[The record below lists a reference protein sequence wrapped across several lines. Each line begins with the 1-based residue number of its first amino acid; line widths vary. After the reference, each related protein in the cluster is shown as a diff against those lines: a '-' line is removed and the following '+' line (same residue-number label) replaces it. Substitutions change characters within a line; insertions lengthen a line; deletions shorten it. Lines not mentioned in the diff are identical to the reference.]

1 MKNVHVHLPYIL
13 INLFIN
19 KNVFVFNPTGS
30 FTSRS
35 HQSIILAQRK
45 KNERVRYWAPVISRE
60 KSIVLAIA
68 WYIVVELL
76 RTKQLPEYITFA
88 GIHRVPSLT
97 MDIQD
102 KAARVYTDIF
112 RKNDTLNKFYVADT
126 GHSHLDGKVGVIL
139 SYDTVKCHYVTR
151 IQGQGHGQDIDSIDI
166 SLSPENMVP
175 YRKVYTQSYIPSPSS
190 ETCTISLT
198 NHFSDPNSVS
208 PCLTFH
214 SDIFSSIGGTTR
226 SPHTGGQVQ
235 RDRLI
240 ELIEEKELK
249 LRIEA
254 EKVQLQQAELER
266 GVAKLYATH
275 SPVQVR
281 PRKKIRGTHGPQNAA
296 NSKQQI
302 NSRAVQVSA
311 LWKAKFEH
319 LVSRR
324 KEVHQGHQ
332 RDDNHVNEHMFT
344 YPFKTI
350 DNSLHQSSS
359 DLPEF
364 SHYTGQDG
372 LNDAVYGKNDIAS
385 SIIIDGNSV
394 SSVTPGSDMDDN
406 IINFCLSW

>member
-1 MKNVHVHLPYIL
+1 M
-13 INLFIN
+13 
-19 KNVFVFNPTGS
+19 
-30 FTSRS
+30 
-35 HQSIILAQRK
+35 AQRRK
-45 KNERVRYWAPVISRE
+45 LDRVHYWAPVISRE

-76 RTKQLPEYITFA
+76 RTRQLPQYITYA
-88 GIHRVPSLT
+88 GIHRVPSLRA
-97 MDIQD
+97 DIQE

-112 RKNDTLNKFYVADT
+112 RKDDTVNKFYVADT

-139 SYDTVKCHYVTR
+139 SYDTVKCCYFTR
-151 IQGQGHGQDIDSIDI
+151 IRGKGHKRDIDSIDI
-166 SLSPENMVP
+166 SLLPENMVP
-175 YRKVYTQSYIPSPSS
+175 YRHVYTPSHMPRPSS
-190 ETCTISLT
+190 ETCTIRLG

-208 PCLTFH
+208 PCVTFH
-214 SDIFSSIGGTTR
+214 SDIFSSIGGITG
-226 SPHTGGQVQ
+226 SPHTGGQAQ
-235 RDRLI
+235 RDRLV
-240 ELIEEKELK
+240 ELIKAKELK
-249 LRIEA
+249 LHMEA
-254 EKVQLQQAELER
+254 EKIQLQRAELER
-266 GVAKLYATH
+266 GLSKLYATH

-281 PRKKIRGTHGPQNAA
+281 PRKKIRGTHGPQNVA

-302 NSRAVQVSA
+302 NPRALQVTA
-311 LWKAKFEH
+311 VWKAKIEH
-319 LVSRR
+319 LVSRC
-324 KEVHQGHQ
+324 KDVPQGLQ
-332 RDDNHVNEHMFT
+332 RDDNYVHEHMFT
-344 YPFKTI
+344 YPFKTV